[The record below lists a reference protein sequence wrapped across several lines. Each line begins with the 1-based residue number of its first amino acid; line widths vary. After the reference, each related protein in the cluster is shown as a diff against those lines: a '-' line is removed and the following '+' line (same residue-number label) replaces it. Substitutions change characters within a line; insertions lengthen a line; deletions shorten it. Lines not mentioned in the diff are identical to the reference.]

1 MAQTTTT
8 GASDFQPI
16 WAELNRCKAIVFI
29 YPTHPVDT
37 NLIHNSLTQPMF
49 DSLHDT
55 GWMATEFIVND
66 TYRTYLDY
74 KIILLQTG
82 GTLPFLIYPP
92 AGPLPHLPMSIG
104 KSTEDIVEEARR
116 FHFATALSSNLISL
130 RTLLT
135 LAKPGHLLFG
145 ADFLNTLTLSL
156 EHFTKN
162 PAGFDIR
169 RHTMQEH

>member
-1 MAQTTTT
+1 
-8 GASDFQPI
+8 
-16 WAELNRCKAIVFI
+16 
-29 YPTHPVDT
+29 
-37 NLIHNSLTQPMF
+37 MF

-55 GWMATEFIVND
+55 GWMAMEFIVND

-82 GTLPFLIYPP
+82 GTLPFLIYLP

-116 FHFATALSSNLISL
+116 FHLATALSSNLISL

-145 ADFLNTLTLSL
+145 ADFLNTPTLSL